1 MTLWNPVWKVTIG
14 GVEYTD
20 YVLANL
26 TATSGRTNIY
36 EQAQAGYCNLSLYN
50 VTQSAVNI
58 NINDAVAVELKDS
71 TGAFQP
77 IFGGTVVDVT
87 IGVTSAGSILVNQ
100 TIEILALGALSRL
113 QKALTNGVLSKDF
126 DGNQIEA
133 ILTDLLINNWNEVP
147 AAITW
152 ATYTPATTTW
162 ATAENTGLGEIDTP
176 GDYELAARSSSRT
189 DVYSLVSALATSGL
203 GYIYEDALGRI
214 SYADASHRTSYLA
227 ANGYVEVDAAH
238 AIASGLRITYRAG
251 DVRNSITVKYGATSS
266 SEKSATDPTS
276 IATYGQLAQIITTT
290 LHNASDAE
298 DQADFYLALRANP
311 YPMLTSI
318 TFELASPEL
327 DDADRDALINIFMGL
342 PLRIYNLPANMS
354 SSAYQGFVEGWQIS
368 AGYNQ
373 VSVTALLSPLAYSL
387 QAMEWNEVGALE
399 QWNTISGILE
409 WQNAIVVA

>member
-36 EQAQAGYCNLSLYN
+36 DQAQAGYCNLSLYN

-58 NINDAVAVELKDS
+58 DINDAVAIELKDS
-71 TGAFQP
+71 TGAFVP
-77 IFGGTVVDVT
+77 IFGGSVVDVT

-113 QKALTNGVLSKDF
+113 QKALTNGVLSKAF
-126 DGNQIEA
+126 DGTQIKA
-133 ILTDLLINNWNEVP
+133 VLSDLLYNTWSEVP
-147 AAITW
+147 AALTW

-162 ATAENTGLGEIDTP
+162 ANAENTGLGTIDTP
-176 GDYELAARSSSRT
+176 GEYELAARSSSRT
-189 DVYSLVSALATSGL
+189 DAYSLVAALATSGL
-203 GYIYEDALGRI
+203 GYIYEDAQGRI

-227 ANGYVEVDAAH
+227 ANGYIELDAAQ

-266 SEKSATDPTS
+266 SEQSATDPTS

-290 LHNASDAE
+290 LHNSADATA
-298 DQADFYLALRANP
+298 QANFYLALRANP

-327 DDADRDALINIFMGL
+327 DDTDRDALINIFMGL
-342 PLRIYNLPANMS
+342 PLRIYNLPANMAAG
-354 SSAYQGFVEGWQIS
+354 AYQGFVEGWQIS

-373 VSVTALLSPLAYSL
+373 ISVTALLSPLSYSL
-387 QAMEWNEVGALE
+387 QAQSWDEVSVSEA
-399 QWNTISGILE
+399 WNTISGTLE
-409 WQNAIVVA
+409 WQNAIIVA